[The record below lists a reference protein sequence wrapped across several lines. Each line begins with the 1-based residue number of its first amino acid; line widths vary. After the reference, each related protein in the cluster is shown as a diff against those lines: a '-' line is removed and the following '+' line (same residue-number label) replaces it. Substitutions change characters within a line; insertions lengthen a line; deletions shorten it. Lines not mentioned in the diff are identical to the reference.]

1 VWNDQQKIPYA
12 YSNELLTSSSKS
24 IEWVG
29 FDDVKSIEYKVKMIK
44 EMKLGGGMIWYK
56 ILKLRKI
63 TKKRKTSYMYLIKLE

>member
-1 VWNDQQKIPYA
+1 MWNDQQKIPYA